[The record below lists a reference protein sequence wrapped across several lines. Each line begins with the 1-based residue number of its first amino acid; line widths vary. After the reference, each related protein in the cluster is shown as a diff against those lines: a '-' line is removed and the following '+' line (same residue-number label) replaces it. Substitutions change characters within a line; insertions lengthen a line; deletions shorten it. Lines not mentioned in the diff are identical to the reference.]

1 MLSLMIGF
9 LQNVEFE
16 CELPSPLDMKELG
29 NSFSPSMIYI
39 YIYIYS
45 IDTMGK
51 GGFEP

>member
-39 YIYIYS
+39 YIYS
-45 IDTMGK
+45 IVTMGK